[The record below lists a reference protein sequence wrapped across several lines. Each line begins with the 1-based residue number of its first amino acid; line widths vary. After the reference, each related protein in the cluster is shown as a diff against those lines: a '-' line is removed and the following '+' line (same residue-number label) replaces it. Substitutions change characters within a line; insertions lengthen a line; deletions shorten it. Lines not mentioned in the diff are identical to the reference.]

1 MSSPI
6 RTFFEIIWLYCKGF
20 RPVEFVRDDD
30 RISLHPSGWRVNGS
44 GRLKRA
50 KDAVDYLESA
60 TPEQWRQIYCGMTP
74 FLVSDKGNVKHVDG
88 NPVKMTLA
96 NGRYQIM
103 YKPEDSRG
111 RGKDGRIHKKRVY
124 RSMLVAMA
132 WLDFRKGDTEHE
144 IHHING
150 YRTDDR
156 VANLMIVDHEEHLR
170 IHGLGPCALSGLPDE
185 RIVDAPAGCES
196 DGEEPE
202 TFAGAHVA
210 LKPEKENDG
219 GEPRKKKR
227 RRGKRGGKGRSNA
240 QANQDAREGDIA
252 HDEHAGTQ
260 DELRLDDE
268 RGATAPR
275 KNAEETQEDA
285 ERRETTHGE
294 QSATASSE
302 NVDAHDAGASRA
314 SDDASGEGAKRNRR
328 GKRSKNRG
336 AAQPAENAKATEGA
350 MQTAESA
357 HEADGARENAR
368 ASQGEPAA
376 ENPAQHGKAPS
387 NNAGEPKRA
396 ASERGGKNDGS
407 ANADRIV
414 DWTVSRKR
422 LAENLDAFLETVQA
436 DNAEHAIDEKEA
448 SKAAKPVYKALKPF
462 LTCPDAVTAF
472 DASLASIRTI
482 VQAYRDSGASIP
494 APVHSMLGTLHQ
506 VVKDS
511 VKRIAAEGD
520 AVETACLRELLIDEA
535 AKPLF
540 KKTVHARKFRQCISV
555 VDSRN
560 ETESKRA

>member
-357 HEADGARENAR
+357 HEADGAL
-368 ASQGEPAA
+368 
-376 ENPAQHGKAPS
+376 
-387 NNAGEPKRA
+387 
-396 ASERGGKNDGS
+396 
-407 ANADRIV
+407 
-414 DWTVSRKR
+414 R